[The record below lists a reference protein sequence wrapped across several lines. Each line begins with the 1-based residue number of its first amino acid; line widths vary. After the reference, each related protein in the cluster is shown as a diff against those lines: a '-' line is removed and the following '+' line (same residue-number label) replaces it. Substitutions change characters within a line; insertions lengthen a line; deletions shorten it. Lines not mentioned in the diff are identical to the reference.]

1 MNTNRAVLFAMVSA
15 CTLLALPSIIQ
26 AQQIPARTMGAASP
40 AARARISRPV
50 AMRPAPAS
58 PRAAVPM
65 RRVPASGI
73 RVNRATNPSRTNA
86 GANVMNSSAPED
98 NFGFENNNSGFVGSP
113 LSLQDLLNITP
124 TNGFDW
130 QHVNAINQDLQQ
142 KALIDPVTQLEIA
155 QAERLLRANSGT
167 FAGAYVLGGGYGYYV
182 PEQMSEE
189 QQTYSSE
196 QPAQAAAQ
204 GAAPNVEPRVIV
216 LQQAAPQK
224 SAAPSAPRESPE
236 QAVPDRGEFTLV
248 LRDGEHIKALAFT
261 HVKNKIIYI
270 TPDGSRKTM
279 DAGDL
284 DPDATVR
291 LNQEKGSPLQLPL

>member
-1 MNTNRAVLFAMVSA
+1 MNTNRAVLLAVVST

-26 AQQIPARTMGAASP
+26 AQQIPGRPMGAVSP
-40 AARARISRPV
+40 AAPARISRPV
-50 AMRPAPAS
+50 AMRPAPAVRS
-58 PRAAVPM
+58 AVPM
-65 RRVPASGI
+65 RRAPSTGI
-73 RVNRATNPSRTNA
+73 RVNRATNFSRAST
-86 GANVMNSSAPED
+86 GASAMNSTAPQD
-98 NFGFENNNSGFVGSP
+98 NFGFENNNSGFIGAP

-130 QHVNAINQDLQQ
+130 QHVNAINQDLPQ

-155 QAERLLRANSGT
+155 QAERLLRASSGT
-167 FAGAYVLGGGYGYYV
+167 FSGAFVLGGGYGYYV
-182 PEQMSEE
+182 PEQMTEE
-189 QQTYSSE
+189 QQPYSNE
-196 QPAQAAAQ
+196 QAAQAAAQ
-204 GAAPNVEPRVIV
+204 TSASNAEPRVIV

-248 LRDGEHIKALAFT
+248 LRNGEHIKALAFT
-261 HVKNKIIYI
+261 HVKDKIIYI
-270 TPDGSRKTM
+270 TPDGNRKTI